1 MSIYLPVGVDFQ
13 CLRHDENSEVPVIKR
28 IAVCGLGYVGL
39 PVAVAFSRR
48 FDVIGFDVDKRRIA
62 RLKENDDWTGEIERD
77 VLLASPLQFTDQLS
91 ELEGCDF
98 FVVAVPT
105 PVDEKNNPDFSLLV
119 RACQSIGSVLRPG
132 SVVVF
137 ESTVH
142 PGATEEICGPE
153 LEKASGLRCGIDF
166 KLGYSPERIN
176 PGDREHP
183 LEKIVKI
190 VSGQDAESLEV
201 IAAVYEQIIEAGVHR
216 ASSIKVAE
224 AAKVLE
230 NTQRDINIALMNE
243 MSKICDLVGIRT
255 SEVLAAAGT
264 KWNFL
269 KFTPGLVGG
278 HCIGVDPY
286 YLTSKAQELGYHP
299 EVILSGRRINDG
311 MASHVASRVV
321 QTLARNGRLN
331 ASTRVGILG
340 MTFKENVPDIR
351 NSKTVDLY
359 KALGQYGITPVAC
372 DPLVDPDQMEHEYG
386 IKLVERDRF
395 RHMDVLILA
404 VPHGQTMDSIW
415 EDLPQ
420 LVKTG
425 GMVCDLK
432 SVLDTKRLPADL
444 SYWTL

>member
-1 MSIYLPVGVDFQ
+1 
-13 CLRHDENSEVPVIKR
+13 
-28 IAVCGLGYVGL
+28 VGL
-39 PVAVAFSRR
+39 PVAVAFSKR

-62 RLKENDDWTGEIERD
+62 RLKEGDDWTGEIEHHALVDSTMR
-77 VLLASPLQFTDQLS
+77 FTD
-91 ELEGCDF
+91 EVTDLEGCDF

-105 PVDEKNNPDFSLLV
+105 PVDEKCNPDFSLLIS
-119 RACQSIGSVLRPG
+119 ACRLIGPVLRPG
-132 SVVVF
+132 CIVVF

-153 LEKASGLRCGIDF
+153 LEKVSGLRCGIDF

-176 PGDREHP
+176 PGDRDHP

-190 VSGQDAESLEV
+190 VSGQDKETCET
-201 IAAVYEQIIEAGVHR
+201 IASVYEKIIDAGVHR

-243 MSKICDLVGIRT
+243 MSKICDLIGIRT
-255 SEVLAAAGT
+255 SEVLTAAGT

-269 KFTPGLVGG
+269 PFTPGLVGG

-321 QTLARNGRLN
+321 QVLARNGRLN
-331 ASTRVGILG
+331 AKTRVGIMG

-351 NSKTVDLY
+351 NSKVVDLY
-359 KALGQYGITPVAC
+359 NALGDYGISPVAC
-372 DPLVDPDQMEHEYG
+372 DPMVDASQMEHEYG
-386 IKLVERDRF
+386 IKLVDRKDF
-395 RHMDVLILA
+395 KSMDVLILA
-404 VPHGQTMDSIW
+404 VPHRQTMESIW
-415 EDLPQ
+415 DDMPE
-420 LVKTG
+420 LVNDG

-432 SVLDTKRLPADL
+432 SVLDSSRLQSDL
-444 SYWTL
+444 LYWTL

>member
-1 MSIYLPVGVDFQ
+1 MV
-13 CLRHDENSEVPVIKR
+13 KR

-39 PVAVAFSRR
+39 PVAVAFSKR

-62 RLKENDDWTGEIERD
+62 RLKEGDDWTGEIERD
-77 VLLASPLQFTDQLS
+77 VLLASPMQFTDQIS

-119 RACQSIGSVLRPG
+119 RACRSIGPVVRPG
-132 SVVVF
+132 CIVVF
-137 ESTVH
+137 ESTVN

-153 LEKASGLRCGIDF
+153 LEKVSGLRCGVDF

-190 VSGQDAESLEV
+190 VSGQDEESLEV
-201 IAAVYEQIIEAGVHR
+201 IAGVYEKIIDAGVHR

-269 KFTPGLVGG
+269 KFSPGLVGG

-331 ASTRVGILG
+331 ATTRVGILG

-351 NSKTVDLY
+351 NSKVVDLY
-359 KALGQYGITPVAC
+359 NALGEYGITPVAC
-372 DPLVDPDQMEHEYG
+372 DPMVDPEQMEHEYG
-386 IKLVERDRF
+386 IKLVERDQF
-395 RHMDVLILA
+395 RDMDVLILA
-404 VPHGQTMDSIW
+404 VPHRETMDSIW
-415 EDLPQ
+415 DDLPT
-420 LVKTG
+420 LVKSG

-432 SVLDTKRLPADL
+432 SVLDSKRLQSDL
-444 SYWTL
+444 LYWTL

>member
-1 MSIYLPVGVDFQ
+1 MV
-13 CLRHDENSEVPVIKR
+13 KR

-48 FDVIGFDVDKRRIA
+48 FDVVGFDVDKRRITS
-62 RLKENDDWTGEIERD
+62 LKQGEDWTGEIERD
-77 VLLASPLQFTDQLS
+77 ALLASPMQFTDQVS

-119 RACQSIGSVLRPG
+119 RACRSIGPVLRPG
-132 SVVVF
+132 SIVVF

-153 LEKASGLRCGIDF
+153 LEKVSGLRCGVDF

-190 VSGQDAESLEV
+190 VSGQDAESLEI
-201 IAAVYEQIIEAGVHR
+201 IAGVYEQIIDAGVHR

-255 SEVLAAAGT
+255 AEVLEAAGT

-331 ASTRVGILG
+331 AATRVGILG

-351 NSKTVDLY
+351 NSKVVDLY
-359 KALGQYGITPVAC
+359 RALGDYGITPVAC
-372 DPLVDPDQMEHEYG
+372 DPMVDVEQMRHEYG
-386 IKLVERDRF
+386 ISLVERDQF
-395 RHMDVLILA
+395 RDMDVLILA
-404 VPHGQTMDSIW
+404 VPHRETMDTIW

-420 LVKTG
+420 LVKAG

-432 SVLDTKRLPADL
+432 SVLDSRRLQSDL
-444 SYWTL
+444 LYWTL

>member
-1 MSIYLPVGVDFQ
+1 VV
-13 CLRHDENSEVPVIKR
+13 KR

-39 PVAVAFSRR
+39 PVAVAFSKR

-62 RLKENDDWTGEIERD
+62 RLKEGHDWTGEIDDDALR
-77 VLLASPLQFTDQLS
+77 ASAMTFTDQIS

-119 RACQSIGSVLRPG
+119 RACQSIGPVLRPG
-132 SVVVF
+132 SIVVF

-153 LEKASGLRCGIDF
+153 LEKVSGLRCGVDF

-190 VSGQDAESLEV
+190 VSGQDEASLEI
-201 IAAVYEQIIEAGVHR
+201 IAGVYEKIIDAGVHR

-255 SEVLAAAGT
+255 SEVLNAAGT

-269 KFTPGLVGG
+269 KFSPGLVGG

-311 MASHVASRVV
+311 MANHVAQRIV

-351 NSKTVDLY
+351 NSKVVDLY
-359 KALGQYGITPVAC
+359 QALGSYGITPVAC
-372 DPLVDPDQMEHEYG
+372 DPMVDPEQMEHEYG
-386 IKLVERDRF
+386 IKLVPREAF
-395 RHMDVLILA
+395 AGMDVLILA
-404 VPHGQTMDSIW
+404 VPHRETMETIW
-415 EDLPQ
+415 EDLPG
-420 LVKTG
+420 LVNSG

-432 SVLDTKRLPADL
+432 SVLDSKRLAPDL
-444 SYWTL
+444 LYWTL

>member
-1 MSIYLPVGVDFQ
+1 M
-13 CLRHDENSEVPVIKR
+13 
-28 IAVCGLGYVGL
+28 CGLGYVGL
-39 PVAVAFSRR
+39 PVAVAFARR
-48 FDVIGFDVDKRRIA
+48 FDVIGFDVDSRRIESL
-62 RLKENDDWTGEIERD
+62 RSGEDWTGEIESE
-77 VLLASPLQFTDQLS
+77 VLSASTMRFTDQAADLS
-91 ELEGCDF
+91 DCNF

-105 PVDEKNNPDFSLLV
+105 PVDEKCSPDFSLLV
-119 RACQSIGSVLRPG
+119 RACQTIGPVLRAG
-132 SVVVF
+132 SIVVF

-153 LEKASGLRCGIDF
+153 LERVSGLRCGIDF

-190 VSGQDAESLEV
+190 VSGQDDESSEI
-201 IAAVYEQIIEAGVHR
+201 IADVYSQIIEAGVHR

-243 MSKICDLVGIRT
+243 MSKICDLVGIST

-269 KFTPGLVGG
+269 RFTPGLVGG

-299 EVILSGRRINDG
+299 EVILAGRRINDG
-311 MASHVASRVV
+311 MADHVASRLV
-321 QTLARNGRLN
+321 QILAQSHRL
-331 ASTRVGILG
+331 SPTTRVGVLG

-351 NSKTVDLY
+351 NSKVVDLY
-359 KALGQYGITPVAC
+359 RGLERFGIAPLAYDPMADKA
-372 DPLVDPDQMEHEYG
+372 QMEHEYG
-386 IKLVERDRF
+386 IELVEKSELVNL
-395 RHMDVLILA
+395 DVLILA
-404 VPHGQTMDSIW
+404 VPHRDIMDSIW
-415 EDLPQ
+415 TDLPHMIND
-420 LVKTG
+420 G
-425 GMVCDLK
+425 GVLCDLK
-432 SVLDTKRLPADL
+432 SGLDRSRLKSDIQ
-444 SYWTL
+444 YWSL

>member
-1 MSIYLPVGVDFQ
+1 M
-13 CLRHDENSEVPVIKR
+13 
-28 IAVCGLGYVGL
+28 CGLGYVGL
-39 PVAVAFSRR
+39 PVAVAFSKR

-62 RLKENDDWTGEIERD
+62 RLKEGDDWTGEIERD
-77 VLLASPLQFTDQLS
+77 VLLASPMQFTDQVT

-119 RACQSIGSVLRPG
+119 RACHSIGPALRPG
-132 SVVVF
+132 CIVVF

-153 LEKASGLRCGIDF
+153 LEKVSGLRCGVDF

-190 VSGQDAESLEV
+190 VSGQDEESLEIV
-201 IAAVYEQIIEAGVHR
+201 AGVYEKIIDAGVHR

-269 KFTPGLVGG
+269 KFSPGLVGG

-351 NSKTVDLY
+351 NSKVVDLY
-359 KALGQYGITPVAC
+359 KALGAYGITPVAC
-372 DPLVDPDQMEHEYG
+372 DPMVDPEQMEHEYG
-386 IKLVERDRF
+386 ITLVERDEF
-395 RHMDVLILA
+395 RDMDVLILA
-404 VPHGQTMDSIW
+404 VPHRETMDTIW
-415 EDLPQ
+415 DDMPA
-420 LVKTG
+420 LVKSG

-432 SVLDTKRLPADL
+432 SVLDSKRLQSDL
-444 SYWTL
+444 LYWTL

>member
-1 MSIYLPVGVDFQ
+1 MV
-13 CLRHDENSEVPVIKR
+13 KR

-39 PVAVAFSRR
+39 PVAVAFARR
-48 FDVIGFDVDKRRIA
+48 FDVVGFDVDKRRIA
-62 RLKENDDWTGEIERD
+62 RLKEADDWTGEIERH
-77 VLLASPLQFTDQLS
+77 VLLDSTIQFTDEVNDLQ
-91 ELEGCDF
+91 GCDF

-105 PVDEKNNPDFSLLV
+105 PVDEKCNPDFSLLV
-119 RACQSIGSVLRPG
+119 RACQSIGPVLRPG
-132 SVVVF
+132 CIVVF

-190 VSGQDAESLEV
+190 VSGQDADTLEA
-201 IAAVYEQIIEAGVHR
+201 IAGVYEKIIEAGVHR

-269 KFTPGLVGG
+269 RFTPGLVGG

-311 MASHVASRVV
+311 MANHVASRVV
-321 QTLARNGRLN
+321 QVLARNGRLN
-331 ASTRVGILG
+331 GSTRVGIMG

-351 NSKTVDLY
+351 NSKVVELY
-359 KALGQYGITPVAC
+359 NALGEYGITPLAC
-372 DPLVDPDQMEHEYG
+372 DPMADAAQMEHEYG
-386 IKLVERDRF
+386 IKLTER
-395 RHMDVLILA
+395 RHLNDMDVLILA
-404 VPHGQTMDSIW
+404 VPHQQTMESIW
-415 EDLPQ
+415 DDLPQ
-420 LVKTG
+420 LVKRG

-432 SVLDTKRLPADL
+432 SVLDSSRLQPDL
-444 SYWTL
+444 LYWSL

>member
-1 MSIYLPVGVDFQ
+1 MV
-13 CLRHDENSEVPVIKR
+13 KR

-62 RLKENDDWTGEIERD
+62 RLKEGEDWTGEIERD
-77 VLLASPLQFTDQLS
+77 VLLASSLQFTDQLS
-91 ELEGCDF
+91 ELRECDF

-119 RACQSIGSVLRPG
+119 RACQSVGSVLRQG
-132 SVVVF
+132 CIVVF

-190 VSGQDAESLEV
+190 VSGQDAASLEV
-201 IAAVYEQIIEAGVHR
+201 IAGVYEQIIDAGVHR

-243 MSKICDLVGIRT
+243 VSKICDLVGIRT

-321 QTLARNGRLN
+321 QTLARNGCLN

-351 NSKTVDLY
+351 NSKVVDLY
-359 KALGQYGITPVAC
+359 NALGQYGITPVAC
-372 DPLVDPDQMEHEYG
+372 DPMADPNQMEHEYG
-386 IKLVERDRF
+386 ITLVERDRL
-395 RHMDVLILA
+395 RDMDVLILA
-404 VPHGQTMDSIW
+404 VPHGETMASIW

-444 SYWTL
+444 LYWTL

>member
-1 MSIYLPVGVDFQ
+1 MV
-13 CLRHDENSEVPVIKR
+13 KR

-39 PVAVAFSRR
+39 PVAVAFSKR

-62 RLKENDDWTGEIERD
+62 RLKEGHDWTGEIDDDALR
-77 VLLASPLQFTDQLS
+77 ASAMIFTDQIS

-119 RACQSIGSVLRPG
+119 RACQSIGPVLRPG
-132 SVVVF
+132 SIVVF

-153 LEKASGLRCGIDF
+153 LEKVSGLRCGVDF

-190 VSGQDAESLEV
+190 VSGQDEASLEI
-201 IAAVYEQIIEAGVHR
+201 IAGVYEKIIDAGVHR

-255 SEVLAAAGT
+255 SEVLNAAGT

-269 KFTPGLVGG
+269 KFSPGLVGG

-311 MASHVASRVV
+311 MANHVAQRIV
-321 QTLARNGRLN
+321 QTLARNGRLK

-351 NSKTVDLY
+351 NSKVVDLY
-359 KALGQYGITPVAC
+359 QALGSYGITPVAC
-372 DPLVDPDQMEHEYG
+372 DPMVDPEQMEHEYG
-386 IKLVERDRF
+386 IKLVPREAF
-395 RHMDVLILA
+395 AGMDVLILA
-404 VPHGQTMDSIW
+404 VPHRETMETIW
-415 EDLPQ
+415 EDLPG
-420 LVKTG
+420 LVNRG

-432 SVLDTKRLPADL
+432 SVLDSKRLAPDL
-444 SYWTL
+444 LYWTL

>member
-1 MSIYLPVGVDFQ
+1 MV
-13 CLRHDENSEVPVIKR
+13 KR

-39 PVAVAFSRR
+39 PVAVALSRR
-48 FDVIGFDVDKRRIA
+48 FDVIGFDVDQRRIT
-62 RLKENDDWTGEIERD
+62 RLKEGDDWTGEIDRD
-77 VLLASPLQFTDQLS
+77 ALLASTLRFTDQLS
-91 ELEGCDF
+91 ELQGCDF

-132 SVVVF
+132 SIVVF

-142 PGATEEICGPE
+142 PGATEEICGPA

-201 IAAVYEQIIEAGVHR
+201 IAGVYEQIIDAGVHR

-243 MSKICDLVGIRT
+243 VSKICDLVGIRT

-311 MASHVASRVV
+311 MASHVASRLV
-321 QTLARNGRLN
+321 QNLACNGRLN
-331 ASTRVGILG
+331 GATRVGILG

-351 NSKTVDLY
+351 NSKVVDLY
-359 KALGQYGITPVAC
+359 NALGQYGITPVAC
-372 DPLVDPDQMEHEYG
+372 DPMVDPDQMEHEYG
-386 IKLVERDRF
+386 IKLVERDQF
-395 RHMDVLILA
+395 RDMDVLILA
-404 VPHGQTMDSIW
+404 VPHGETMDSIW
-415 EDLPQ
+415 DDLPQ

>member
-1 MSIYLPVGVDFQ
+1 MV
-13 CLRHDENSEVPVIKR
+13 KR

-48 FDVIGFDVDKRRIA
+48 FDTIGFDVDKRRIT
-62 RLKENDDWTGEIERD
+62 RLKEGDDWTGEIERD
-77 VLLASPLQFTDQLS
+77 ALLASTLQFTDQLS
-91 ELEGCDF
+91 DLQGCDF

-105 PVDEKNNPDFSLLV
+105 PVDEKNNPDFSLLI
-119 RACQSIGSVLRPG
+119 RACQSIGSILQPG
-132 SVVVF
+132 SIVVF

-201 IAAVYEQIIEAGVHR
+201 IAGVYEQIIDAGVHR

-243 MSKICDLVGIRT
+243 VSKICDLVGIRT

-311 MASHVASRVV
+311 MAAHVASRLV
-321 QTLARNGRLN
+321 QSLARNGRFN
-331 ASTRVGILG
+331 GETRVGILG

-351 NSKTVDLY
+351 NSKVVDLY
-359 KALGQYGITPVAC
+359 NALRQYGLTPVAC
-372 DPLVDPDQMEHEYG
+372 DPMVDRDQMEHEYG
-386 IKLVERDRF
+386 IKLVERDEF
-395 RHMDVLILA
+395 HSMDVLILA
-404 VPHGQTMDSIW
+404 VPHCDTMDSIW

-432 SVLDTKRLPADL
+432 SALDTKRLPADL

>member
-1 MSIYLPVGVDFQ
+1 MV
-13 CLRHDENSEVPVIKR
+13 KR

-48 FDVIGFDVDKRRIA
+48 FDTIGFDVDQRRIT
-62 RLKENDDWTGEIERD
+62 RLKEGDDWTGEIEREA
-77 VLLASPLQFTDQLS
+77 LLASTLEFTDQLS
-91 ELEGCDF
+91 EIRGCDF

-105 PVDEKNNPDFSLLV
+105 PVDENNNPDFSLL
-119 RACQSIGSVLRPG
+119 RKACHSVGSVLQPG
-132 SVVVF
+132 CIVVF

-201 IAAVYEQIIEAGVHR
+201 IASVYEQIIDAGVHR

-243 MSKICDLVGIRT
+243 VSKICDLVGIRT

-269 KFTPGLVGG
+269 PFTPGLVGG

-286 YLTSKAQELGYHP
+286 YLTSKAQALGYHP

-311 MASHVASRVV
+311 MASHVASRLV
-321 QTLARNGRLN
+321 QNLARNGRFN
-331 ASTRVGILG
+331 GQTRVGILG

-351 NSKTVDLY
+351 NSKVVDLY
-359 KALGQYGITPVAC
+359 NALRQYGLTPVAC
-372 DPLVDPDQMEHEYG
+372 DPMVDREQMEHEYG
-386 IKLVERDRF
+386 IKLVDRDEF
-395 RHMDVLILA
+395 HSMDVLILA
-404 VPHGQTMDSIW
+404 VPHRETMDSIW
-415 EDLPQ
+415 DDLPQ

-432 SVLDTKRLPADL
+432 SALDTSRLPAEL

>member
-1 MSIYLPVGVDFQ
+1 MV
-13 CLRHDENSEVPVIKR
+13 KR

-48 FDVIGFDVDKRRIA
+48 FDVIGFDVDKKRIA
-62 RLKENDDWTGEIERD
+62 RLKEGDDWTGEIERD
-77 VLLASPLQFTDQLS
+77 ALLASPMTFTDQVTG
-91 ELEGCDF
+91 LEGCDF

-105 PVDEKNNPDFSLLV
+105 PVDERNNPDFSLLI
-119 RACQSIGSVLRPG
+119 RACQSIGPVMRAG
-132 SVVVF
+132 CIVVF

-153 LEKASGLRCGIDF
+153 LEKVSGLRCGIDF

-190 VSGQDAESLEV
+190 VSGQDEASLEI
-201 IAAVYEQIIEAGVHR
+201 IAGVYEKIIDAGVHR

-255 SEVLAAAGT
+255 SEVLTAAGT

-311 MASHVASRVV
+311 MANHVASRVV
-321 QTLARNGRLN
+321 QTLARNGRLD
-331 ASTRVGILG
+331 ATTRVGILG

-351 NSKTVDLY
+351 NSKVVDLY
-359 KALGQYGITPVAC
+359 KALGSYGITPVAC
-372 DPLVDPDQMEHEYG
+372 DPMVDSDQMEHEYG
-386 IKLVERDRF
+386 ITLVARDGF
-395 RHMDVLILA
+395 RDLDVLILA
-404 VPHGQTMDSIW
+404 VPHRETMDTIW
-415 EDLPQ
+415 EDMPH
-420 LVKTG
+420 LVRRG

-432 SVLDTKRLPADL
+432 SVLDSKRLQTDL
-444 SYWTL
+444 VYWTL

>member
-1 MSIYLPVGVDFQ
+1 MV
-13 CLRHDENSEVPVIKR
+13 KR

-48 FDVIGFDVDKRRIA
+48 FDVVGFDVDKRRITS
-62 RLKENDDWTGEIERD
+62 LKQGEDWTGEIEREA
-77 VLLASPLQFTDQLS
+77 LLASPMQFTDQVS
-91 ELEGCDF
+91 ELDGCDF

-119 RACQSIGSVLRPG
+119 RACRSIGPVLRPG
-132 SVVVF
+132 CIVVF

-153 LEKASGLRCGIDF
+153 LEKVSGLRCGVDF

-190 VSGQDAESLEV
+190 VSGQDAESLEI
-201 IAAVYEQIIEAGVHR
+201 IAGVYEQIIDAGVHR

-255 SEVLAAAGT
+255 AEVLEAAGT

-311 MASHVASRVV
+311 MASHVASRMV

-331 ASTRVGILG
+331 ATTRVGILG

-351 NSKTVDLY
+351 NSKVVDLY
-359 KALGQYGITPVAC
+359 NALGAYGITPVAC
-372 DPLVDPDQMEHEYG
+372 DPMADREQMEHEYG
-386 IKLVERDRF
+386 IKLVERDQF
-395 RHMDVLILA
+395 RDMDVLILA
-404 VPHGQTMDSIW
+404 VPHRETMDTFW
-415 EDLPQ
+415 DDLPT
-420 LVKTG
+420 LVKSD

-432 SVLDTKRLPADL
+432 SVLDSKRLQSDL
-444 SYWTL
+444 LYWTL

>member
-1 MSIYLPVGVDFQ
+1 
-13 CLRHDENSEVPVIKR
+13 
-28 IAVCGLGYVGL
+28 VGL

-48 FDVIGFDVDKRRIA
+48 FDVIGFDVDKRRIE
-62 RLKENDDWTGEIERD
+62 RLKDGDDWTGEIERH
-77 VLLASPLQFTDQLS
+77 VLLDSKLRFTDDVAD
-91 ELEGCDF
+91 LEGCDF
-98 FVVAVPT
+98 FVIAVPT

-119 RACQSIGSVLRPG
+119 RACQLIGPALRTGSI
-132 SVVVF
+132 VVF

-176 PGDREHP
+176 PGDRDHP

-190 VSGQDAESLEV
+190 VSGQDDESL
-201 IAAVYEQIIEAGVHR
+201 QIIADVYGKVIDAGVHR

-269 KFTPGLVGG
+269 RFTPGLVGG

-321 QTLARNGRLN
+321 QVLARNGRLN
-331 ASTRVGILG
+331 TSTRVGILG

-351 NSKTVDLY
+351 NSKVVDLY
-359 KALGQYGITPVAC
+359 NALGDYGINPIAC
-372 DPLVDPDQMEHEYG
+372 DPMVDSAQMEHEYG
-386 IKLVERDRF
+386 IKLVERKDF
-395 RHMDVLILA
+395 KGMDVLILA
-404 VPHGQTMDSIW
+404 VPHRQTMESFWD
-415 EDLPQ
+415 DLPE
-420 LVKTG
+420 LVKGG

-432 SVLDTKRLPADL
+432 SALDSSRLQSDL
-444 SYWTL
+444 LYWTL

>member
-1 MSIYLPVGVDFQ
+1 M
-13 CLRHDENSEVPVIKR
+13 LRIQDVKL
-28 IAVCGLGYVGL
+28 AVVGLGYVGL
-39 PVAVAFSRR
+39 PLAVEFGKKRP
-48 FDVIGFDVDKRRIA
+48 VIGFDINTRRIDA
-62 RLKENDDWTGEIERD
+62 LKAGHDHTLEVSDAE
-77 VLLASPLQFTDQLS
+77 LAEASQLS
-91 ELEGCDF
+91 YTAERAELGEANVF
-98 FVVAVPT
+98 IVTVPT
-105 PVDEKNNPDFSLLV
+105 PIDEYKQPDLTPLV
-119 RACQSIGSVLRPG
+119 KASETIGAVLKRG
-132 SVVVF
+132 DIVIY
-137 ESTVH
+137 ESTVY
-142 PGATEEICGPE
+142 PGATEEDCVPV
-153 LEKASGLRCGIDF
+153 LERVSGLKYNVDF
-166 KLGYSPERIN
+166 FAGYSPERIN

-190 VSGQDAESLEV
+190 VSGQDEQSLEV
-201 IAAVYEQIIEAGVHR
+201 IAGVYEQIIDAGVHR

-311 MASHVASRVV
+311 MAAHVASRLV
-321 QTLARNGRLN
+321 QQLARNGRLN
-331 ASTRVGILG
+331 ATTRVGILG

-351 NSKTVDLY
+351 NSKIVDLY
-359 KALGQYGITPVAC
+359 HALGQYGITPVAC
-372 DPLVDPDQMEHEYG
+372 DPMVDPEQMEHEYG
-386 IKLVERDRF
+386 IKLVDRGDFRD
-395 RHMDVLILA
+395 MDVLILA
-404 VPHGQTMDSIW
+404 VPHRETMETIW

-420 LVKTG
+420 LVKNG

-432 SVLDTKRLPADL
+432 SVLDAKRLPADL
-444 SYWTL
+444 LYWTL

>member
-1 MSIYLPVGVDFQ
+1 M
-13 CLRHDENSEVPVIKR
+13 
-28 IAVCGLGYVGL
+28 CGLGYVGL
-39 PVAVAFSRR
+39 PVAVALARR

-62 RLKENDDWTGEIERD
+62 RLKEGDDWTGEIERH
-77 VLLASPLQFTDQLS
+77 VLLDSSLRLTS
-91 ELEGCDF
+91 EVTELEGCDF

-119 RACQSIGSVLRPG
+119 RACQLIGPVLRPG
-132 SVVVF
+132 NIVVF

-153 LEKASGLRCGIDF
+153 LEKASGLRCGVDF

-190 VSGQDAESLEV
+190 VSGQDAESLEI
-201 IAAVYEQIIEAGVHR
+201 IAGVYEKIIEAGVHR

-243 MSKICDLVGIRT
+243 MSKICDLIGIRT

-269 KFTPGLVGG
+269 RFTPGLVGG

-311 MASHVASRVV
+311 MAAHVASRIV
-321 QTLARNGRLN
+321 QVLARNGKLN

-351 NSKTVDLY
+351 NSKVVDLHR
-359 KALGQYGITPVAC
+359 ALGDYGIAPVAC
-372 DPLVDPDQMEHEYG
+372 DPMVDAAQMEHEYG
-386 IKLVERDRF
+386 IRLVDRKDF
-395 RHMDVLILA
+395 RNMDVLILA
-404 VPHGQTMDSIW
+404 VPHRQTMESIW
-415 EDLPQ
+415 DDLPE
-420 LVKTG
+420 LVKSG

-432 SVLDTKRLPADL
+432 SALDSSRLPSDL
-444 SYWTL
+444 LYWTL